1 MSWYEQPDPIECPA
15 CDDGMVKDWQP
26 DDLEVCEMEGGWIE
40 HKCEVCGGSGFVT
53 ASERREYIADAR
65 AEQDD

>member
-15 CDDGMVKDWQP
+15 CHGDSREDGFFCTLCQ
-26 DDLEVCEMEGGWIE
+26 CEGY
-40 HKCEVCGGSGFVT
+40 VT

-65 AEQDD
+65 AEQDRD